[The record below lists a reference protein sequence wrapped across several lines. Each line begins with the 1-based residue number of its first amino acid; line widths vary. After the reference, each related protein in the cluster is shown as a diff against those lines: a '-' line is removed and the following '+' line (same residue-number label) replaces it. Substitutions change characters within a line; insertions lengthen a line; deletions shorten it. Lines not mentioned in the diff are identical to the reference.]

1 MDFEIIYPKIK
12 KQSLAMLRIRY
23 VMGLIFLVSGVVCSI
38 VNIAVGGKAWS
49 VIAIWGMY
57 MVWTLVL
64 KQPLVERNLI
74 SQGVRL
80 AVCTV
85 IMLVLIDRLLY
96 PGWANFV
103 APIVAYAAL
112 IVLAILFFVNVS
124 QQRHNVMPL
133 VILTALAAVGS
144 AVALFVFSETSWP
157 MIVLASTAAALLIA
171 TAFTLKTRLISELVK
186 RFHLR

>member
-80 AVCTV
+80 AV
-85 IMLVLIDRLLY
+85 
-96 PGWANFV
+96 
-103 APIVAYAAL
+103 
-112 IVLAILFFVNVS
+112 
-124 QQRHNVMPL
+124 
-133 VILTALAAVGS
+133 
-144 AVALFVFSETSWP
+144 
-157 MIVLASTAAALLIA
+157 
-171 TAFTLKTRLISELVK
+171 
-186 RFHLR
+186 